1 MAKHLYI
8 IDTCVLLH
16 DPFAIYKFAENDIY
30 IPLAVIDD
38 LDDIKTRKDNV
49 AWSAREVFRQLEN
62 FTLQDLLKGVKI
74 NENNG
79 RLFVYNTESPLQ
91 KNERPNIVKVL
102 VGLRISLVLVSE
114 SKPMPKNV
122 I

>member
-1 MAKHLYI
+1 VSSNARTVTKGGSTLAKHLYI

-49 AWSAREVFRQLEN
+49 AWSARETFRQLEN

-74 NENNG
+74 NDQNG
-79 RLFVYNTESPLQ
+79 RLFVYNTESSIT
-91 KNERPNIVKVL
+91 KE
-102 VGLRISLVLVSE
+102 
-114 SKPMPKNV
+114 
-122 I
+122 